1 MNNPNKKLSINLE
14 NNPEKYSDGSILLN
28 YINEGRETFVKIIL
42 GKLSFDILLNIFKEK
57 ANILG
62 KITEDPL
69 KSLIDRINE
78 ELRKDLS
85 TTGNRFKKTL
95 LSGIGL
101 AKHSNT
107 KHNRDIIDI
116 KSLKE
121 IMFIQLLNNK
131 SILDYF
137 ITLVFKEG
145 FFGHTE
151 KLLLIKNNDE
161 NTILHLL
168 LLKEYNDFIDNFK
181 QFLTP
186 DILSIQNNDG
196 NTILHLLLLKNY
208 NDLGKFKL
216 LVNSV
221 NINLQNNN
229 GDTILHLLILN
240 YISIMPLSKKNV
252 NKLIKKKENLGELN
266 NQNLDRNTLK
276 ERITS
281 LIKSLNT
288 YIQKNNN
295 RYNKINILI
304 KGYDEI
310 GLYDINKLKKIY
322 KILQNITEFIL
333 TNQNKIKRLNN
344 KNNPILVVISNNIS
358 TFIDLLEFTS
368 DETIKNIMKFIL
380 KQNIYGYDVGDYFSG
395 VINFLSKNTKLNI
408 LDNNIFLY
416 VDNCGNN
423 ILHLFF
429 SDILVNKIT
438 DIDELMRLCR
448 KQNKDGNTPLHL
460 IVKDKNFD
468 DLITLITKIF
478 TLSNNPKT
486 LIKELLKIE
495 NEDMRKTGL
504 FITGKKVKTILREK
518 LEEYSSSNINKYIT
532 ICQMLEYLCNASND
546 NCKEFRTLLSGKYKC
561 KKTEIP
567 KLLPKEK
574 KRNIFNR
581 FKSPIIEISPVAKKI
596 KNAFR
601 KISTYTEKTVQP
613 IKTKFRV
620 ADMIQMKR
628 KNPSYRPYSRPTQ
641 G

>member
-1 MNNPNKKLSINLE
+1 
-14 NNPEKYSDGSILLN
+14 
-28 YINEGRETFVKIIL
+28 
-42 GKLSFDILLNIFKEK
+42 
-57 ANILG
+57 
-62 KITEDPL
+62 
-69 KSLIDRINE
+69 
-78 ELRKDLS
+78 
-85 TTGNRFKKTL
+85 
-95 LSGIGL
+95 
-101 AKHSNT
+101 
-107 KHNRDIIDI
+107 
-116 KSLKE
+116 
-121 IMFIQLLNNK
+121 MFIQLLNNK

-161 NTILHLL
+161 
-168 LLKEYNDFIDNFK
+168 
-181 QFLTP
+181 
-186 DILSIQNNDG
+186 

-581 FKSPIIEISPVAKKI
+581 FKSPIIEISPVAK
-596 KNAFR
+596 
-601 KISTYTEKTVQP
+601 TVQP